1 MPAQSLD
8 NQILQSL
15 PLLEKDQK
23 KSILTV
29 IKSFLKSKEDVADRI
44 SIEQYNKEMNEAE
57 SLMEAG
63 EIYTI
68 EEVKEVI
75 ENYS

>member
-1 MPAQSLD
+1 MPALSLD

-57 SLMEAG
+57 SQMEAG
-63 EIYTI
+63 EFYTI
-68 EEVKEVI
+68 EEVKELAKKW
-75 ENYS
+75 

>member
-1 MPAQSLD
+1 MPALSLD

-57 SLMEAG
+57 SQMEAG

-68 EEVKEVI
+68 EEVKELAKKW
-75 ENYS
+75 

>member
-68 EEVKEVI
+68 EEVKELAKKW
-75 ENYS
+75 